1 MAKATQF
8 VQDGKVLD
16 YTNSGSSAI
25 DYLEIVPGTDKI
37 FVAAEKI
44 AASATGGVFAEGV
57 FELPAKA
64 ADAFTVG
71 QKVYYSTTDGITSTA
86 TSNVPAGFAI
96 KAKTATTDTTALIKI
111 NA

>member
-8 VQDGKVLD
+8 VQNGKVLD

-25 DYLEIVPGTDKI
+25 GYLDIIPGTDKI
-37 FVAAEKI
+37 FVAAEAI
-44 AASATGGVFAEGV
+44 AIGATGGMYSEGV

-64 ADAFTVG
+64 ADVFTIG
-71 QKVYYSTTDGITSTA
+71 QKLYYSATDGITSTA
-86 TSNVPAGFAI
+86 TSNVLAGYAVEA
-96 KAKTATTDTTALIKI
+96 KAATVATVKLKI